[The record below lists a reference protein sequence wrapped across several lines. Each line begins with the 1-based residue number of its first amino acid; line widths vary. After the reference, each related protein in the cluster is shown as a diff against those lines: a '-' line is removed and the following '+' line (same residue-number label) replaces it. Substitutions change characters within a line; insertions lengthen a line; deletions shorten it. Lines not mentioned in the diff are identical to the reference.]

1 MCSLSVVVGT
11 WLVGPTLSGC
21 PCLEVPYHSV
31 MDLPLP
37 HSWPGP
43 QVRAMQRPP
52 PGVKL
57 VIEAVCIMK
66 GIKPKKVPGEKPGS
80 KVDDYWEPGKG
91 LLQDPGRFLESLL
104 KFDKVSMPGTQ
115 PAGSE

>member
-1 MCSLSVVVGT
+1 
-11 WLVGPTLSGC
+11 
-21 PCLEVPYHSV
+21 
-31 MDLPLP
+31 
-37 HSWPGP
+37 
-43 QVRAMQRPP
+43 MQRPP

-91 LLQDPGRFLESLL
+91 LLQDPGRFLESLF
-104 KFDKVSMPGTQ
+104 KYDKVSLPGTRPARAAQ
-115 PAGSE
+115 PGREVGRQACPTIALGSLPYLPLPAIHIALWPQS